1 MNMARLF
8 SILSARN
15 KEFLRDYSSM
25 SWNFIFPVLVVLGFS
40 FAFSGKNQDLFKA
53 AIVGEPS
60 VRLAGPFL
68 AIQYVQRVPKQV
80 GELEDTLVRLKRHQV
95 DFVLAPGEKP
105 ETLRYWLNE
114 SSPKGYL
121 LEKLLLGSVP
131 EASQAG
137 VIKGTVSGR
146 EIRYVDWLISG
157 LLAMNMMFSALF
169 GVGYTVVRYRK
180 NGFLKRLKVT
190 PLTPFEFILA
200 QIFSRL
206 WLLVGSTAIVYL
218 GCHWLVHFTML
229 GSYLDLFVVLVAGSL
244 CLISVGLLVAAAI
257 RSEEF
262 AGGVLNLLTWP
273 MMFLSGVWFSLEGSP
288 KWVLQV
294 AQVFPLTHVI
304 DAARSIM
311 TEGATL
317 TQVMPHVAA
326 LGGMTLVFLIIGAAV
341 FKWE

>member
-1 MNMARLF
+1 MNLKRFL

-15 KEFLRDYSSM
+15 KEFLRDYSAM
-25 SWNFIFPVLVVLGFS
+25 GWNFAFPVLVVLGFS
-40 FAFSGKNQDLFKA
+40 FAFSGRGQDLFKVA
-53 AIVGEPS
+53 VVGEPS
-60 VRLAGPFL
+60 QAIAAQFL
-68 AIQYVQRVPKQV
+68 QLNYVQRVAKPAT
-80 GELEDTLVRLKRHQV
+80 ELEDTLLKLKRHQV
-95 DFVLAPGEKP
+95 DFVLAAGEAP
-105 ETLRYWLNE
+105 ETVRYWLNE

-121 LEKLLLGSVP
+121 LEKLLLGSVA
-131 EASQAG
+131 ESSRTQ
-137 VIKGTVSGR
+137 VSKGTVQGK

-169 GVGYTVVRYRK
+169 GVGYTIVRYRK
-180 NGFLKRLKVT
+180 TGFLKRLKAT
-190 PLTPFEFILA
+190 PLTPFEFLMA

-206 WLLVGSTAIVYL
+206 WLLVGSTVIIYV
-218 GCHWLVHFTML
+218 GCHMLVNFTML
-229 GSYLDLFVVLVAGSL
+229 GSYLDLFVVLVMGAL
-244 CLISVGLLVAAAI
+244 CLISVGLVVAAAI

-288 KWVLQV
+288 DWVLRV

-317 TQVMPHVAA
+317 GQVLPHVGA
-326 LGGMTLVFLIIGAAV
+326 LAVMTAICLAVGAAV
-341 FKWE
+341 FRWE

>member
-1 MNMARLF
+1 MRLDRLF

-53 AIVGEPS
+53 AIVGEPATQ
-60 VRLAGPFL
+60 VAGSFL
-68 AIQYVQRVPKQV
+68 SIQYIQKVPKRV
-80 GELEDTLVRLKRHQV
+80 EELDDTLLRLKRHQV
-95 DFVLAPGEKP
+95 DFVLASGEKAG
-105 ETLRYWLNE
+105 TLRYWLNE

-131 EASQAG
+131 DAARSE
-137 VIKGTVSGR
+137 VIKGTVNGR

-169 GVGYTVVRYRK
+169 GVGYTIVRYRK

-190 PLTPFEFILA
+190 PLTPLEFLLA

-206 WLLVGSTAIVYL
+206 WLLVGSTAIVYM

-229 GSYLDLFVVLVAGSL
+229 GSYVDLFVVLVAGSL
-244 CLISVGLLVAAAI
+244 CLISVGLVVAAAI

-288 KWVLQV
+288 KWVIQV

-317 TQVMPHVAA
+317 VQVMPHVAA
-326 LGGMTLVFLIIGAAV
+326 LGAMTVVFLVLGAAI